1 MNKIHIYL
9 SLAVLA
15 LTASVAPMKVAN
27 AGWVLERDDQAEG
40 EQAAAEKNQEETSE
54 KELEKNYLVLE
65 KAYQKAVL
73 DYAENIKRHWK
84 NAELTT
90 QQKWVS
96 YSLDFSTKK
105 VVDFE
110 GNEIRISF
118 DRDSNA
124 GRVDFI
130 ATNEKVRKELI
141 EMLSTTVREAFE
153 SDPINLA
160 VQGALNDD
168 DALLASLPDELVLS
182 ELFDVDQPTAR
193 QIDSVARK
201 LLKQSVISYQQNL
214 AANTV
219 TLPVT
224 INQKLTYRVPLP
236 KDRLIKKAEQFRPM
250 VHKSA
255 EAFEVTPEVLFA
267 IMHTESHFNPMA
279 RSPIPAYG
287 LMQIV
292 PRTAGKD
299 AARKIY
305 DKPKL
310 LSPKYLYNPE
320 NNIRVGSA
328 YLNVLYFHY
337 LKGISNAESRLY
349 CMIAAY
355 NTGTVNVAKAFV
367 RTAQMSK
374 AIPVINQM
382 TPSEVLDRLMNNLPS
397 KETRDYLEKVLSRQK
412 MYSRV

>member
-1 MNKIHIYL
+1 MNKICTCL
-9 SLAVLA
+9 SLAVLT
-15 LTASVAPMKVAN
+15 LTSSLAPVEVAS
-27 AGWVLERDDQAEG
+27 AGWLLERDDQATDQQRPDNKKNETG
-40 EQAAAEKNQEETSE
+40 SDEKLDQAYIA
-54 KELEKNYLVLE
+54 LE
-65 KAYQKAVL
+65 KAYQKAITEYT
-73 DYAENIKRHWK
+73 DNIKQHWK
-84 NAELTT
+84 NAELTS
-90 QQKWVS
+90 QNKWVT
-96 YSLDFSTKK
+96 YSVDFSTKR

-118 DRDSNA
+118 DRDNHS

-130 ATNEKVRKELI
+130 AANEKVRRELVKT
-141 EMLSTTVREAFE
+141 LSTTVKEAFDE
-153 SDPINLA
+153 DPVDAAIRA
-160 VQGALNDD
+160 SLNEDD
-168 DALLASLPDELVLS
+168 EYLASLPDELILS
-182 ELFDVDQPTAR
+182 ELFENEQPTER

-219 TLPVT
+219 TFPVK

-236 KDRLIKKAEQFRPM
+236 KERLLKKAEQFRPM
-250 VHKSA
+250 VHKNA
-255 EAFEVTPEVLFA
+255 EDFEVTPEVLFA

-299 AARKIY
+299 ASKKIY

-320 NNIRVGSA
+320 NNIKIGSA
-328 YLNVLYFHY
+328 YLNLLYFQY
-337 LKGISNAESRLY
+337 LKGIANAESRLY

-355 NTGTVNVAKAFV
+355 NAGTVNVAKAFV
-367 RTAQMSK
+367 STAQMSK
-374 AIPVINQM
+374 AVPVINQM
-382 TPSEVLDRLMNNLPS
+382 SPSQVLDRLMKNLPS
-397 KETRDYLEKVLSRQK
+397 QETRDYLMKVLARQK